1 MKHLKKLLLPIIALA
16 ALVGVVYSG
25 PLGVNNINIEDENS
39 IRVTL
44 SENPN
49 IGIGEIDA
57 EVTILHD
64 VKIRGGFLNES
75 TTNEVELLLE
85 DAILPNTSYS
95 LLTVLGSEGSID
107 FVTPAGVEGFTADN
121 LSSVEDQDIE
131 SIEIMDDRTILI
143 TYMDDLTSSSYEYKL
158 LAESNVVTVEKPTY
172 DDAELI
178 ISTVP
183 PLKPN
188 QDYILMFIEMQDV
201 DGNYIEFDTGIYDF
215 STPETEETAETGTG
229 ETVEETETGTG
240 ELIPEIT
247 ETGTGEV
254 MEEETGTGELVESED
269 DVLSEMQAEE
279 NGWDESLEVD
289 LEAAGSEA
297 SAGASEGETDTE
309 SVALGAESTP
319 DTWAETW
326 VLIALTL
333 IINTF
338 YYSARR
344 KKQIVA

>member
-1 MKHLKKLLLPIIALA
+1 M
-16 ALVGVVYSG
+16 
-25 PLGVNNINIEDENS
+25 
-39 IRVTL
+39 
-44 SENPN
+44 
-49 IGIGEIDA
+49 
-57 EVTILHD
+57 
-64 VKIRGGFLNES
+64 
-75 TTNEVELLLE
+75 
-85 DAILPNTSYS
+85 PNTSYS

-215 STPETEETAETGTG
+215 STPEAEESTETGTS
-229 ETVEETETGTG
+229 ETVEETGTG
-240 ELIPEIT
+240 ELLPEVT

-254 MEEETGTGELVESED
+254 MEEESTETGTGETIEETGTGELVESED
-269 DVLSEMQAEE
+269 DILPEMQTEE
-279 NGWDESLEVD
+279 NEWDESLEVD
-289 LEAAGSEA
+289 LEAAGNEA

-319 DTWAETW
+319 DTGAETW